1 MLSERFSS
9 LFSLVAIEHFLGFCI
24 EQDGQLFL
32 GLGTAKCGAV
42 FCGFIGGFIA
52 GFGFALE
59 AEVDDIIH

>member
-9 LFSLVAIEHFLGFCI
+9 LFTLVAIQRFLGFCI

-42 FCGFIGGFIA
+42 FSGFSGSFIA
-52 GFGFALE
+52 GLRFALE